1 MRKRILESSVL
12 LLIAVLAISTA
23 SAQVT
28 VSIGDL
34 TAYQNESITAPIMI
48 NNVTNYG
55 TGTIKVT
62 YDPSVV
68 HVTDVASTADSP
80 FVVWN
85 IDNETGYVLIS
96 AMNPMGVSGDIAFA
110 NVTFKAV
117 GSPEDVSYLN
127 IEIETLMDTSF
138 NDIPAIPLNG
148 SFRILVSSPTV
159 SITTDKVIYHPRDT
173 MIVTINLTN
182 PLNTTQELLFVWFF
196 GIPDKGY
203 WKKIVDTSLTL
214 SPDSSYIIQ
223 REIPIGDWGRSF
235 NAVFL
240 VFILDPETHEIIDD
254 DNAMWSYMATRASVW
269 RDNRE
274 NISANIGEEIERE
287 VEGHYF

>member
-1 MRKRILESSVL
+1 MRKAFIFLLFFS
-12 LLIAVLAISTA
+12 LLILPA

-48 NNVTNYG
+48 NNVTIYG

-68 HVTDVASTADSP
+68 HVTDVASTADST
-80 FVVWN
+80 VAAWN
-85 IDNETGYVLIS
+85 ADNETGYVRIS
-96 AMNPMGVSGDIAFA
+96 AWNMIGVSGDIAFA

-117 GSPEDVSYLN
+117 GSPGDISDLN
-127 IEIETLMDTSF
+127 IEIEMLKDTSLK
-138 NDIPAIPLNG
+138 DIPATPING
-148 SFRILVSSPTV
+148 SFKVSSPTV
-159 SITTDKVIYHPRDT
+159 SITTDKVIYHPGDT

-240 VFILDPETHEIIDD
+240 VFILDPETHEIIDND
-254 DNAMWSYMATRASVW
+254 SAMWSYMATRASVW
-269 RDNRE
+269 RENRE
-274 NISANIGEEIERE
+274 NISANIGDEIERE